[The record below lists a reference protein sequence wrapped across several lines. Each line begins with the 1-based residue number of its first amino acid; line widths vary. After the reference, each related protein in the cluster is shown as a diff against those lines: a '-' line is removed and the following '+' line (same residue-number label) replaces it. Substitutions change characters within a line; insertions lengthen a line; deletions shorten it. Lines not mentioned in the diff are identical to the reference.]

1 MDTLEEQENSCSTTV
16 GLARVPGLVIREM
29 RMSALL
35 ELLTGIKS
43 LILRQV
49 LWQMVF
55 KSMLAKLDDRKSV
68 ITCEDCNLVFENRL
82 MLENHMD
89 ILHKDKVI
97 VKEGKSELESMM
109 KVMS

>member
-1 MDTLEEQENSCSTTV
+1 
-16 GLARVPGLVIREM
+16 
-29 RMSALL
+29 
-35 ELLTGIKS
+35 
-43 LILRQV
+43 
-49 LWQMVF
+49 
-55 KSMLAKLDDRKSV
+55 MLAKLDDRKSV